1 MPGKT
6 TTQTVAG
13 AGQFTGLVGAGLFQ
27 WSQLDAVDMQRR
39 VCVTRVSYAT
49 AVGDAGDVLAVFRRP
64 GGLPTERSLVG
75 SATQAQITTPGGTGD
90 VTFSPGILPRD
101 GDGTNWELV
110 VTTSDKDV
118 DGTVVVDWTTA
129 RIPDDT
135 P

>member
-13 AGQFTGLVGAGLFQ
+13 AAEFTGLAGAGLFQ
-27 WSQLDAVDMQRR
+27 WDQLNSVDMEHR

-49 AVGDAGDVLAVFRRP
+49 AVGNAGDVLAVFVRP

-101 GDGTNWELV
+101 GSGAHWQLV
-110 VTTSDKDV
+110 VTTDGKAV
-118 DGTVVVDWTTA
+118 DGTVTVDWTMA
-129 RIPDDT
+129 RVPDDT